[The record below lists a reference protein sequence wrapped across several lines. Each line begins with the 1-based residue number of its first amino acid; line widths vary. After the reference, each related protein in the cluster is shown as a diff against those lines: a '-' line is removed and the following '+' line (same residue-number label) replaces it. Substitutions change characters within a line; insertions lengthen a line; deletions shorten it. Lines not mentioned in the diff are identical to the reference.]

1 MTIEKTY
8 KLTIKDTAYFVTEEE
23 VTKLYEQCRKALN
36 IDNANPYF
44 PNYPPGVRKFDDDKT
59 TPLNPTTPSIP
70 YPYDTYP
77 WYTPKHPNDTGY
89 PYWTSPNTTTTCGTI
104 NAGSPATTGGTTSVE
119 GNYVMDTY
127 WHTNA
132 GTNQKSTTNKTGIN
146 FLSEYDLAAIN
157 DNKKWRSSVEQA
169 LDKLNADKKV

>member
-8 KLTIKDTAYFVTEEE
+8 KLSIKDQSFFLSEEE

-77 WYTPKHPNDTGY
+77 WYSPKNPPSPGY
-89 PYWTSPNTTTTCGTI
+89 PYRTSPNTTTTCGTI
-104 NAGSPATTGGTTSVE
+104 NAGE
-119 GNYVMDTY
+119 GICVMDTN
-127 WHTNA
+127 WQTNLCN
-132 GTNQKSTTNKTGIN
+132 TVKSSNDIN
-146 FLSEYDLAAIN
+146 FISDDMAVHE
-157 DNKKWRSSVEQA
+157 DNQKWRSSVEQA
-169 LDKLNADKKV
+169 LDKLKENKKV

>member
-8 KLTIKDTAYFVTEEE
+8 KLSIKDQSFFLTEEE

-36 IDNANPYF
+36 IDNAYF

-77 WYTPKHPNDTGY
+77 WYTPKYPNDTGY

-104 NAGSPATTGGTTSVE
+104 NAGSSATTCGTIKAGE
-119 GNYVMDTY
+119 GICVMDTN
-127 WHTNA
+127 WQTNLCN
-132 GTNQKSTTNKTGIN
+132 TVKSSNDIN
-146 FLSEYDLAAIN
+146 FISDDMAVHE
-157 DNKKWRSSVEQA
+157 DNQKWRSSVEKA
-169 LDKLNADKKV
+169 LNKINADKK